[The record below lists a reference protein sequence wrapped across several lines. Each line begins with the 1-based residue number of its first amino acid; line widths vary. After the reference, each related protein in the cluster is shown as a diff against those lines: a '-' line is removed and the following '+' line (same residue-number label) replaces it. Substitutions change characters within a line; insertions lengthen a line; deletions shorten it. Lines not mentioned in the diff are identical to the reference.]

1 LINQLYIQQVSID
14 GRDIQRIV
22 FDRLAPALEGED
34 LAPSVFS
41 LIMFSIMLM
50 KPDIDMESLQEAVQ
64 STSEHII
71 MALTPAA
78 EDGLAN

>member
-1 LINQLYIQQVSID
+1 
-14 GRDIQRIV
+14 
-22 FDRLAPALEGED
+22 
-34 LAPSVFS
+34 
-41 LIMFSIMLM
+41 M